1 MPEYL
6 LAVEGMTCEHCEEA
20 IESALGALGAEGPRA
35 DHRRGEVRFSLEG
48 DPAAALEAVRAAGY
62 RPGELSTGTEGDVAP
77 RRPAPAGGPAGRR
90 RDFDFVAVGSGS
102 AAFAAAIRASNL
114 GARVAMV
121 EAATVGGTCVNV
133 GCIPSKALLAAA
145 EAYYR
150 AGHHRFPGVATAEM
164 GVDWA
169 GLVAGKTEI
178 VTSLRKEKYLE
189 LAESYGFEI
198 VTGHAAFTGADR
210 LGVEGRTLEAD
221 AFLLATGSAPFV
233 PAIPGLTGTGYL
245 TSTTAMELETLPESL
260 VVIGGN
266 YIGLEMGQLFA
277 DLGVKVT
284 IVEARGRLAPAEEPE
299 VSAWITRVLADQGIE
314 VLTGARVL
322 GVEPTSPKPASP
334 KTASPK
340 TVRVEVG
347 GAHRELRAAEILV
360 ATGRRP
366 VLDGLGLEV
375 AGVGVDGQ
383 GRLVL
388 DSQLRTTNPAIW
400 AAGDVTGAP
409 QFVYVAAA
417 QGTLAADNAVGGAA
431 REMDYTALPRV
442 TFTAP
447 TIAAVGLTD
456 EAAKAAGYDC
466 ECRVLDL
473 VHVPRA
479 RVNRDTRGGVK
490 VVAERGSGRVLGVSA
505 VADGAGEVILA
516 GVYAVKFGLSVAD
529 LADTWAPYLTMAESV
544 KLAAQTFTTDVSK
557 LSCCAA

>member
-1 MPEYL
+1 MAEYL
-6 LAVEGMTCEHCEEA
+6 LVVESMTCEHCERA
-20 IESALGALGAEGPRA
+20 IEAALGALGAEDPRA

-48 DPAAALEAVRAAGY
+48 DPAAALEAVRVAGY
-62 RPGELSTGTEGDVAP
+62 QPGELTTQTDGDVAP
-77 RRPAPAGGPAGRR
+77 HHRGPGGGRR
-90 RDFDFVAVGSGS
+90 EFDFVTVGSGS

-145 EAYYR
+145 ETYHR
-150 AGHHRFPGVATAEM
+150 AGPPPPPRVATAEL

-169 GLVAGKTEI
+169 GLVAGKDEI
-178 VTSLRKEKYLE
+178 VGSLRREKYLE

-198 VTGHAAFTGADR
+198 VPGPAAFTGPDR
-210 LGVEGRTLEAD
+210 LSVEGRTLAAD

-233 PAIPGLTGTGYL
+233 PAIPGLEDAGYL
-245 TSTTAMELETLPESL
+245 TSTTAMALERLPGSL

-266 YIGLEMGQLFA
+266 AIGLEMGQLFA
-277 DLGVKVT
+277 DLGVEVT
-284 IVEARGRLAPAEEPE
+284 IVEALDRLAPGEEPE
-299 VSAWITRVLADQGIE
+299 VSAWITGALADQGIE
-314 VLTGARVL
+314 VLTAASVV
-322 GVEPTSPKPASP
+322 GVGPGT
-334 KTASPK
+334 PK
-340 TVRVEVG
+340 TVQVEVG
-347 GAHRELRAAEILV
+347 GARRALEAAEILV

-366 VLDGLGLEV
+366 VLGSLGLDA
-375 AGVGVDGQ
+375 AGVALDGQ

-388 DSQLRTTNPAIW
+388 DGQLRTTNPVIW
-400 AAGDVTGAP
+400 AAGDVTGGP

-417 QGTLAADNAVGGAA
+417 QGALAADNAVGGAT

-442 TFTAP
+442 TFTTP

-456 EAAKAAGYDC
+456 EAARAAGYDC

-473 VHVPRA
+473 AHVPRA

-490 VVAERGSGRVLGVSA
+490 VVAERGSGRVLGLSA
-505 VADGAGEVILA
+505 VADGAGDVILA

-544 KLAAQTFTTDVSK
+544 KLVAQTFTTDVSK